1 MKRKLRLPVVVFA
14 LVVAACAAG
23 ALTVSASGEK
33 DRARAERALKEGE
46 FVEAERLYREMVVK
60 DAHDEQA
67 RLGLGLALLKQ
78 RKNQDAY
85 DQAARVLAAD
95 PTNAR
100 AHSLLGSALLTAA
113 DRRASPA
120 FGAQPSSTRTSRTTS
135 STSDRWPRATS
146 ATPRPPTPT
155 TSSFGSRRAPTKT
168 GARARAAAQ
177 T

>member
-100 AHSLLGSALLTAA
+100 AHSLLGSALLNAGDFRLSVQEFRTALSVKDDDA
-113 DRRASPA
+113 MAVA
-120 FGAQPSSTRTSRTTS
+120 GL
-135 STSDRWPRATS
+135 
-146 ATPRPPTPT
+146 
-155 TSSFGSRRAPTKT
+155 
-168 GARARAAAQ
+168 ARVCFYEIRISERLS
-177 T
+177 